1 MQVRHIRF
9 PIHSRYVIAKIVG
22 IFVRVFP
29 IVAETHFLCK
39 IDYVRANDILATPC
53 RSGT

>member
-9 PIHSRYVIAKIVG
+9 PIHSRYLIAKIVG
-22 IFVRVFP
+22 IFVSVFP
-29 IVAETHFLCK
+29 IVAEMHLLCK
-39 IDYVRANDILATPC
+39 INYVRVKDILTTPC